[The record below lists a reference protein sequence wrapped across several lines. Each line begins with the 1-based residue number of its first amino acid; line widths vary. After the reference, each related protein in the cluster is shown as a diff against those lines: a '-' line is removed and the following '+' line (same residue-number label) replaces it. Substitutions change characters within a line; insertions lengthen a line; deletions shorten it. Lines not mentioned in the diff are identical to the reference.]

1 MTNSLIS
8 IVLCSYN
15 GERFIK
21 EQIDSLLHQTYPNLE
36 IIISDDASTDGTRK
50 ILEEYKND
58 KRIKLFLQA
67 GNLGPS
73 KNFEFALQQAKGEY
87 IAFSDQDD
95 IWLPGKIEKLYSV
108 IGDKLLAYSDS
119 ELIREDG
126 KPLHKYLSDLR
137 KMYSGNE
144 TYGFIF
150 SNVVWGHTMMI
161 NKKLLTEVLPIPRD
175 TPHDIWFAFKA
186 ASVSGIKFL
195 PASLA
200 LYRQHNETMTKT
212 LPVKAQRRAKSQ
224 VAIDFKKKLEWMSIM
239 KENAR
244 TDEKYFYDRLYALY
258 DAKKNGKFVW
268 ELFFFLLRNRKKIFM
283 FSRKNY
289 LSHFVEILK
298 QSWGIDNYQGQ

>member
-21 EQIDSLLHQTYPNLE
+21 EQIDSLLQQTYPNLE
-36 IIISDDASTDGTRK
+36 IIISDDASTDGTPE
-50 ILEEYKND
+50 ILEGYKND
-58 KRIKLFLQA
+58 KRIKLFLQP

-73 KNFEFALQQAKGEY
+73 KNFEFALQQANGEY

-108 IGDKLLAYSDS
+108 ISDKLLVYSDS

-126 KPLHKYLSDLR
+126 KPLHKYLSQLR
-137 KMYSGNE
+137 KMYSGDE

-161 NKKLLTEVLPIPRD
+161 NKKLLTEVLPIPPD

-200 LYRQHNETMTKT
+200 LYRQHNKTMTKT
-212 LPVKAQRRAKSQ
+212 LPVKTHRRPKSQ
-224 VAIDFKKKLEWMSIM
+224 VEIDFKKKLEWIIIM
-239 KENAR
+239 KVNAR

-258 DAKKNGKFVW
+258 CLKKKGKFVGG
-268 ELFFFLLRNRKKIFM
+268 LFFFLLRYRKKIFM

-298 QSWGIDNYQGQ
+298 QSRGTPVSE